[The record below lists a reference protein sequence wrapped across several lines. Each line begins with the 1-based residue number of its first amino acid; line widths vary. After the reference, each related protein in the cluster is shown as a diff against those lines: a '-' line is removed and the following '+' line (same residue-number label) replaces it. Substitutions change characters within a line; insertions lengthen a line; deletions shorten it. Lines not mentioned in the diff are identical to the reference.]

1 VTPGAGAPITPDFPE
16 LEQAKADLANARAAG
31 EVLLRERDKWRT
43 LAQDTKA
50 TLDAVRLDRDRRLDL
65 LTDNLRAAEHD
76 HDKLID
82 ALMAHMGESWDGDQG
97 AESLVADYAEAVTA
111 RLRALVGEAGL
122 ARYPEDADG
131 APLPDAATEPDA
143 YRAAVL
149 SA

>member
-1 VTPGAGAPITPDFPE
+1 MSIE
-16 LEQAKADLANARAAG
+16 ADLANARAAG
-31 EVLLRERDKWRT
+31 EVLLHERDKWRT

-65 LTDNLRAAEHD
+65 LTDNLRAAEAD
-76 HDKLID
+76 HDELID
-82 ALMAHMGESWDGDQG
+82 TLQTHIPQEYEASEGS
-97 AESLVADYAEAVTA
+97 AESIIVEYVAVVTA

-122 ARYPEDADG
+122 APYPEDADG
-131 APLPDAATEPDA
+131 APLPDAVAEPDA